1 LLTQLRLAG
10 TLHKLRGVLVGDVAG
25 VEGTA
30 LEQLLKQTFEPLRI
44 PVLAG
49 WRSGHCDPNLTL
61 PMGALVR
68 LDAGEKV
75 LVLEQDVVVRA

>member
-10 TLHKLRGVLVGDVAG
+10 TLGKLRGVLVGDVAG
-25 VEGTA
+25 VDGEA
-30 LEQLLKQTFEPLRI
+30 LARLLKQTFEPLRI

-49 WRSGHCDPNLTL
+49 WCSGHCDPNLTL

-68 LDAGEKV
+68 LDAGRRE
-75 LVLEQDVVVRA
+75 LVLEQDVVIKP